1 MRPPMLS
8 VVHRRPYLSNELR
21 HDRMESKLE
30 KMRFDSDYDKYSFIV
45 SNTIGMPFLIF
56 SVLA

>member
-1 MRPPMLS
+1 MLS

-30 KMRFDSDYDKYSFIV
+30 RMRFDSDHDKYSFIV